1 MENLIEYEENYMPG
15 VSIGLENIDNNLT
28 FGDGKSYGLELF
40 LAKRSGR
47 LNGWVGYT
55 ISKTTREFD
64 ELNDGNWYYAKY
76 DRPHDLSIVLN
87 YQISKRLN
95 LSTVFVYASGN
106 SLTIPKSVYIIDGE
120 LLTDWGERNSYRI
133 DPYHRMDLALTL
145 KNKEKRKRNY
155 QNKQINWFK

>member
-1 MENLIEYEENYMPG
+1 MMQNYQYLHLTSMASSSLPTDVWLPSSDIVKPQLGRQISLGYYKNLENNTYETSVEIYYKTMENLIEYEENYMPG

-40 LAKRSGR
+40 LAKRRGR

-87 YQISKRLN
+87 YYF
-95 LSTVFVYASGN
+95 FVH
-106 SLTIPKSVYIIDGE
+106 
-120 LLTDWGERNSYRI
+120 W
-133 DPYHRMDLALTL
+133 
-145 KNKEKRKRNY
+145 
-155 QNKQINWFK
+155 